1 MSKTVFKK
9 VMLAS
14 LVVGL
19 MASVSGCL
27 PTTKSPGA
35 ANTPAASTPAR
46 AAQASAT
53 PAK

>member
-1 MSKTVFKK
+1 MSKTLFKK
-9 VMLAS
+9 VLLAS
-14 LVVGL
+14 LVMSL
-19 MASVSGCL
+19 LASVSGCL

-35 ANTPAASTPAR
+35 ANTPAR